1 MFFTKI
7 TQKQWILIAIIIC
20 ATAIDLA
27 ITLYGAW
34 FQTSNFYEANPLFGM
49 IGLLNSIWTFTIGL
63 ILIKFIGIALVI
75 YIISVC
81 NSIGE
86 NWGDAT
92 CYGGVIFTVG
102 VIGTLI
108 GFNLWYLYFY

>member
-1 MFFTKI
+1 MKI
-7 TQKQWILIAIIIC
+7 TKKQWVLIAVIIC
-20 ATAIDLA
+20 VMVVDLT

-34 FQTSNFYEANPLFGM
+34 FQTSNFYEANPLFRM
-49 IGLLNSIWTFTIGL
+49 LGLLNSVLTFTIGL

-75 YIISVC
+75 YIISIC

-102 VIGTLI
+102 IIGMLI
-108 GFNLWYLYFY
+108 IFNLWQLYFY

>member
-1 MFFTKI
+1 MKI
-7 TQKQWILIAIIIC
+7 TRKQWVLIAIIVSVMVV
-20 ATAIDLA
+20 DLA

-49 IGLLNSIWTFTIGL
+49 LGLLNSVLTFTIGL
-63 ILIKFIGIALVI
+63 LLIKSIGMALVI

-108 GFNLWYLYFY
+108 ISNLWQLYCH